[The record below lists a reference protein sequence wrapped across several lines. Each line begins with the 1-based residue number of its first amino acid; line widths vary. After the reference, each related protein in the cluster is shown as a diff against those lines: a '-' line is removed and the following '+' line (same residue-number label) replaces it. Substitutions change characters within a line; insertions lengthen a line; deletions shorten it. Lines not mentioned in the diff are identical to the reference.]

1 MDTPIRIGLAIF
13 VFGVGFT
20 NEASYMGRLFLAAIH
35 VSAQYNFVL
44 HAKGWLNSDGR
55 TSEMAVL
62 HSYIEI
68 IFLYFLNLNLNFNI
82 LIFFKKKGK

>member
-35 VSAQYNFVL
+35 VSAHYNFVL

-62 HSYIEI
+62 H
-68 IFLYFLNLNLNFNI
+68 
-82 LIFFKKKGK
+82 K

>member
-1 MDTPIRIGLAIF
+1 VDTPIRIGLAIF

-35 VSAQYNFVL
+35 VSAHYNFVL

-62 HSYIEI
+62 HSYFEI
-68 IFLYFLNLNLNFNI
+68 IFFYFLNFNFNFNI
-82 LIFFKKKGK
+82 LISKKKGK